1 MGQGHGRRVL
11 TRRLGVPL
19 GALLALLLV
28 GTVGY
33 VLVEGWSVDD
43 ALFMAATTIT
53 TVGFGEVRPLS
64 PAGRAW
70 TLLLIAVGLA
80 LLWYGLSVLVA
91 IVAGGE
97 LGREWER
104 SRMERKLERLR
115 EHYVV
120 CGYGRV
126 GREIAEQLQRDGQSV
141 VVVDHDA
148 EPLATAAAAG
158 FLAVGGDATSDAT
171 LLRARI
177 DSASGLI
184 TAVATDADNV
194 FVVLSARSLAADLPI
209 VARASHDETVA
220 KLYRAG
226 ASQVVS
232 PYDMAGRQMA
242 RLVRR
247 PATVAFVENLFQ
259 GERGTADR
267 RHPALGGVAAPRLLG
282 GRGPPPL
289 AGPVARRLATR
300 PGDDGA
306 SAVGPGVT
314 GGRRDRRRRR
324 TGIPQPPRTSVGGS
338 LGPCRSTA
346 GSRGRLAIAASLQ
359 QTSSR
364 DAAESAPPTVRA
376 LGDSDPGRP
385 WLSAGS
391 IRTRRWWRRSARR
404 RRS

>member
-1 MGQGHGRRVL
+1 MSRRQADRSPEPVRGGPMGQGHGRRVL

-104 SRMERKLERLR
+104 SRMERRLERLR

-259 GERGTADR
+259 GERGPLIEDIRLSAASPLLGCSVVEARHLLPDLSLVALR
-267 RHPALGGVAAPRLLG
+267 RGLETMVPPPSDLVLREGDVIAAVGEPGFLSRLEQASAGPLDPAAPRSEAG
-282 GRGPPPL
+282 GG
-289 AGPVARRLATR
+289 
-300 PGDDGA
+300 
-306 SAVGPGVT
+306 
-314 GGRRDRRRRR
+314 
-324 TGIPQPPRTSVGGS
+324 
-338 LGPCRSTA
+338 
-346 GSRGRLAIAASLQ
+346 
-359 QTSSR
+359 
-364 DAAESAPPTVRA
+364 
-376 LGDSDPGRP
+376 
-385 WLSAGS
+385 
-391 IRTRRWWRRSARR
+391 
-404 RRS
+404 